1 MKVVIAGGTGALGSR
16 LADDLASRGHE
27 VVVLTRSPKPTA
39 AHRQV
44 QWDGQSV
51 GPWAAELS
59 GAALVNLAGE
69 IVDRP
74 PTQKNIQ
81 LLTDSRVGPTRAL
94 VAASQQLDQQI
105 SVWLQSSTLAIY
117 GDSGEA
123 ELTEDTPVGEGL
135 PQMTGVAQP
144 WEAAAEGAVA
154 GSKAILRTSI
164 VLAPGS
170 PALDKL
176 AALARFGLGGKVG
189 SGKQWF
195 SWIHIAGWLAIARFA
210 LDGKV
215 QGLVNA
221 TAPNPVRNE
230 EFMAELR
237 HTLRRPWSPPTPAFA
252 VRLAAPI
259 LRTDP
264 ALALSGRR
272 GVPKRLTEAGFHF
285 QFPTLGPALEDLLG

>member
-16 LADDLASRGHE
+16 LADDLAGRGHE
-27 VVVLTRSPKPTA
+27 VVVLTRSPKPAA

-44 QWDGQSV
+44 QWDGRNV

-74 PTQKNIQ
+74 PTKKNIQ
-81 LLTDSRVGPTRAL
+81 LLTDSRVRPTQAL
-94 VAASQQLDQQI
+94 VAASQQLEQPI
-105 SVWLQSSTLAIY
+105 SVWLQGSTLAIY
-117 GDSGEA
+117 GDAGDA
-123 ELTEDTPVGEGL
+123 ELTEDTPVREGL
-135 PQMTGVAQP
+135 PQMTGVALP
-144 WEAAAEGAVA
+144 WEAASEGAVA

-164 VLAPGS
+164 VLAAGS

-195 SWIHIAGWLAIARFA
+195 SWVHIADWLAIARFA

-215 QGLVNA
+215 QGLVHA
-221 TAPNPVRNE
+221 TAPNPVRNA

-237 HTLRRPWSPPTPAFA
+237 RALHRPWAPPSPAFA
-252 VRLAAPI
+252 VRLAAPL

-272 GVPKRLTEAGFHF
+272 GVPERLTQAGFPF
-285 QFPTLGPALEDLLG
+285 RFPTLGPALDDLLG